1 MTLTAGT
8 VRGCVIP
15 ALLDESWH
23 GALLDESW
31 HEFAGPAG
39 ATVRDIMRHT
49 GADIKSWTEVPSHKG
64 KRSARVFLI
73 EVRCSK
79 NESRH
84 PKA

>member
-1 MTLTAGT
+1 M
-8 VRGCVIP
+8 
-15 ALLDESWH
+15 
-23 GALLDESW
+23 
-31 HEFAGPAG
+31 
-39 ATVRDIMRHT
+39 RDIMRHT